1 MALAASCTNKGQT
14 ASGADSDSLAVDSLD
29 SLVAEVRDTT
39 PKPMFLYYFD
49 PANMQVVYWTEGKK
63 VDREWFEKN
72 NMLDYYEGALRTWE
86 RFDAYRRNATGYT
99 LMLLD
104 GGKSV
109 AIRCVGEQLTNP
121 DGEDLYPG
129 ELHTRTTI
137 PSPGMKYALVDP
149 KQAPHNEYF
158 AQFYI
163 IVHDSSRPSMPAS
176 PCPKPSS
183 NSSKNNTA

>member
-158 AQFYI
+158 AQF
-163 IVHDSSRPSMPAS
+163 
-176 PCPKPSS
+176 
-183 NSSKNNTA
+183 